1 MTQRPLSLWV
11 PPVATS
17 APAEWPTADAASG
30 AQPWLGLLCV
40 CLAGYATFG
49 KAWAYVGIAPVYVG
63 EIVLLCG
70 AVAALVAGKW
80 HGIFDVTTVRL
91 LVALAAWG
99 AFRTVPF
106 FSTYGADALR
116 DAAVWGYGAYAVV
129 VFAYLAAVPQRLP
142 LLLRRYRQFIPILLC
157 GVSIVVPVAQF
168 VDPAWRW
175 WPASDQP
182 IKGADVLVQL
192 AGVVAFWS
200 SQWGGPAS
208 WVWLVVLTLNV
219 AFIGLMD
226 RSGLVSFLAVLG
238 VCFALSPRSRT
249 LPRIALLTVF
259 AVAALWLSGLR
270 IELQGGGGKTR
281 ELSFDFLVASM
292 RSVTSDV
299 GDTGLDSTKE
309 WRLDW
314 WGEIV
319 DYTLG
324 GRFFWTG
331 KGFGV
336 NLADDDGF
344 QVSQEHALRSPHS
357 VHMTFLAR
365 AGVPGLVLW
374 LATQLAFGAAMWSS
388 YLRARRRGDDRWA
401 GVFLFLGAFWMAFL
415 INGSFD
421 VFIEGPVGGIWFWT
435 IFGAGLAA
443 ARIYRVCPQVLFA
456 DEHHRCA

>member
-1 MTQRPLSLWV
+1 MRAESSPTDASFVGQAWV
-11 PPVATS
+11 
-17 APAEWPTADAASG
+17 G
-30 AQPWLGLLCV
+30 MLCV
-40 CLAGYATFG
+40 CLAGYAVLG
-49 KAWAYVGIAPVYVG
+49 KAWAYLGIAPIYVG
-63 EIVLLCG
+63 EVVLVCG
-70 AVAALVAGKW
+70 VVGALLAGKW
-80 HGIFDVTTVRL
+80 RGMYDVPAVQL

-99 AFRTVPF
+99 VLRTVPF
-106 FSTYGADALR
+106 LSIYGADALR

-129 VFAYLAAVPQRLP
+129 VFAYLAAAPQLLP
-142 LLLRRYRQFIPILLC
+142 LMLRRYRQFIPILLC
-157 GVSIVVPVAQF
+157 GVSIVVPLAQF
-168 VDPAWRW
+168 VQPGWRW

-192 AGVVAFWS
+192 AGVVAFSS
-200 SQWGGPAS
+200 SQRGSPIS
-208 WVWLVVLTLNV
+208 WAWLVLLTLNV

-226 RSGLVSFLAVLG
+226 RSGLVSFLAVLC
-238 VCFALSPRSRT
+238 VCFVLSPRSRT
-249 LPRIALLTVF
+249 VPRIAVLTVV
-259 AVAALWLSGLR
+259 AIAALWLSGIR

-281 ELSFDFLVASM
+281 ELSFDFLIASM

-314 WGEIV
+314 WHEIV
-319 DYTLG
+319 DYTVR

-344 QVSQEHALRSPHS
+344 QVSEEHALRTPHS

-365 AGVPGLVLW
+365 AGVPGVVLW
-374 LATQLAFGAAMWSS
+374 FATQAAFAAAIWRSH
-388 YLRARRRGDDRWA
+388 LHARRRRDERWA
-401 GVFLFLGAFWMAFL
+401 GIFLFLGAFWLAFL

-435 IFGAGLAA
+435 VFGVGLAA
-443 ARIYRVCPQVLFA
+443 ARIYRLCPQILHS
-456 DEHHRCA
+456 DERHRRP